1 MSITE
6 EINHKTQ
13 PNLPSLSTH
22 HTDFYVIFF
31 FIIFSLK
38 LGNTKYIFGTRK
50 RAHTSE

>member
-6 EINHKTQ
+6 EINHKAQ

-31 FIIFSLK
+31 YNFFSK
-38 LGNTKYIFGTRK
+38 TRK
-50 RAHTSE
+50 YEIYIWYEEASPYF